1 MQRMKTQKL
10 IHIVRV
16 KKTPKR
22 AAESDKPVDNGKGV
36 RARKVMDSYES
47 GARTQGS
54 RAIYLYLANTREVGH
69 GSKLR
74 EGVV

>member
-1 MQRMKTQKL
+1 MKTQKL
-10 IHIVRV
+10 IHIARV
-16 KKTPKR
+16 KQTPKR

-36 RARKVMDSYES
+36 RAKKVMDSYES

-54 RAIYLYLANTREVGH
+54 CTIYLYLANTREVDD